1 MAKEYGQLHI
11 VSNNPTTFDL
21 NTFKGLTC
29 DHKVSVT
36 DEPLPLPVLGSLVAF
51 Q

>member
-1 MAKEYGQLHI
+1 MVKFILL

-21 NTFKGLTC
+21 NPFKGLTC

-36 DEPLPLPVLGSLVAF
+36 DEPLQLPVLGSLVAL